1 MGSQMALEGS
11 SSEPEVVAEFPYMT
25 YAVES
30 YPSPGGE
37 GVLSNFVTPIPIFIV
52 TMVGG
57 HHPMLVA
64 VQQLWMD
71 AERASD
77 KAINPIA
84 MTY

>member
-1 MGSQMALEGS
+1 MSLNRPHKELKAIPLPPGEGW
-11 SSEPEVVAEFPYMT
+11 
-25 YAVES
+25 
-30 YPSPGGE
+30 GE

-52 TMVGG
+52 NMVGG
-57 HHPMLVA
+57 HHPMLAV

-77 KAINPIA
+77 KAINPMA